1 MANYVA
7 SNLAVGQANLT
18 SAFQKGE
25 MRYRD
30 PVVWKSLLA
39 NQPIATPDYESLR
52 TREDRSFEINF
63 FNRTKRSLGSGRSHI
78 PSGTKSDTTVIT
90 PSFATK
96 SDAFYTSIKQADRNV
111 RTLQEMFNHEV
122 MNSVLNFVD
131 ELEDLSANFLFN
143 SRSGVNGVSVR
154 GSFNGTNDVYEITE
168 STDGNES
175 IQITKMV
182 MDILKYQGVGMNI
195 YCDSIAFS
203 KFDYLRAQG
212 GANSIN
218 TEYQFTSGGLTF
230 YHAPDMDAEVL
241 ALGAGAYTK
250 GFWLACPKGMTVALD
265 WIPLQNRR
273 GVQNLAN
280 RTYGTIINPID
291 NRPYALFKYD
301 QGADESSNNG
311 QTQDITETY
320 EISLDV
326 SFEDAPLTNAG
337 ETVIQAFALV

>member
-1 MANYVA
+1 MANYVP
-7 SNLAVGQANLT
+7 SDLAIGQANLT
-18 SAFQKGE
+18 SAFQRGE

-30 PVVWKSLLA
+30 PVIWKSLLA
-39 NQPIATPDYESLR
+39 NQPLSTPDYEALR

-63 FNRTKRSLGSGRSHI
+63 FNRTKRALSSGRSHA
-78 PSGTKSDTTVIT
+78 PTGTKSDTTVIT

-96 SDAFYTSIKQADRNV
+96 SDTFYTSIKQADRNV

-122 MNSVLNFVD
+122 QNSVLNFVD

-154 GSFNGTNDVYEITE
+154 GSFNATNDVYEITE

-175 IQITKMV
+175 IHITKMV
-182 MDILKYQGVGMNI
+182 MDILKYKGLGLDI
-195 YCDSIAFS
+195 YCDSIMFT

-218 TEYQFTSGGLTF
+218 TEYQFTSGNLTF
-230 YHAPDMDAEVL
+230 YHSPDMDAEVL
-241 ALGAGAYTK
+241 ALGGGAYVK
-250 GFWLACPKGMTVALD
+250 GFWLAAPKGMTVALD
-265 WIPLQNRR
+265 WIPQQNRK
-273 GVQNLAN
+273 GIQNIAN

-291 NRPYALFKYD
+291 NLPYALFKYN
-301 QGADESSNNG
+301 QGADETANNG
-311 QTQDITETY
+311 YTQDITETC
-320 EISLDV
+320 ELSLDV